1 MGKASGAARRG
12 GAAAAAAVALVLLGE
27 RAALAQ
33 DTTYFANH
41 AGRSLGVPA
50 CVGNVADA
58 SCFRTDD
65 PSPPDACIMR
75 VRALFPAAPKQ
86 LFVPAPDINL
96 YRTLSHRRAWRPSQY
111 TNILRQSCSLVRS
124 ACGWS

>member
-12 GAAAAAAVALVLLGE
+12 GAAAAAALALVLLGE

-86 LFVPAPDINL
+86 LFVPAPD
-96 YRTLSHRRAWRPSQY
+96 TCTGPCHTGVPGDRA
-111 TNILRQSCSLVRS
+111 NIRISFDSP
-124 ACGWS
+124 AA